1 MNPVTKKFS
10 PDSLR
15 SPIGIFG
22 SDGYGSSALDFNA
35 EYTNT
40 GTSMVLILDGNLDK
54 GAHVSNNLCYLTWLR
69 HLIRPRA
76 VTNRIFFC
84 RKIPVFIH
92 SCATCFELPS
102 NLSTMGTSD
111 LR

>member
-10 PDSLR
+10 PDR
-15 SPIGIFG
+15 PFGIGIFG

-76 VTNRIFFC
+76 VTIQIF
-84 RKIPVFIH
+84 
-92 SCATCFELPS
+92 
-102 NLSTMGTSD
+102 
-111 LR
+111 